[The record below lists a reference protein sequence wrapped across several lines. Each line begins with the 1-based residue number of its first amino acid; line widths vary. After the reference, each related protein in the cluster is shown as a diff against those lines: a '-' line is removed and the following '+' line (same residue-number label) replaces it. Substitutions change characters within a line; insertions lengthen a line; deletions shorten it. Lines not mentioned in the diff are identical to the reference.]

1 MDIYIIR
8 HAHAVNVGQWNK
20 NDLQRPLIKKG
31 VSRAKSAFKKFLKKF
46 KKPNI
51 IISSEALRAKQT
63 AEILNKYSNVKFIV
77 DSRLNPGATVN
88 DYHSIIS
95 ENSKFEIICLVG
107 HEPDISN
114 FVSDYLTEGKL
125 QIILKKGSVIH
136 IRDGSLINLVQQKVL
151 I

>member
-1 MDIYIIR
+1 
-8 HAHAVNVGQWNK
+8 
-20 NDLQRPLIKKG
+20 
-31 VSRAKSAFKKFLKKF
+31 
-46 KKPNI
+46 
-51 IISSEALRAKQT
+51 
-63 AEILNKYSNVKFIV
+63 LNKYSNVKFIV

-125 QIILKKGSVIH
+125 QIILKNLIH
-136 IRDGSLINLVQQKVL
+136 LNDKNNSPLYVGCFLFVFELIL
-151 I
+151 ITYIKIVAILNC